1 MLDRWRVSR
10 ALSAHGSRSLT
21 PAACLSADSSPNSC
35 SPGPFR
41 CNGSGRSPGLLS
53 HFVPSLSLMYP
64 RRHIRNLYGSQGC
77 RLALPCY
84 TVNSY
89 TKANVHH
96 LRSPHHPPVRLQ
108 RRLPAS
114 SRRSPPDAVVGPSL
128 RQLGC
133 SHAASRRPPDRQ
145 PASRLRRC
153 PPLSHRHPP
162 PPGGRVRLATA
173 AGDTQG
179 TSTNITQKFYCNR
192 GQGSSFLC
200 STAAVAKN
208 TSTRY
213 VGWNVV
219 IL

>member
-1 MLDRWRVSR
+1 MV
-10 ALSAHGSRSLT
+10 
-21 PAACLSADSSPNSC
+21 
-35 SPGPFR
+35 
-41 CNGSGRSPGLLS
+41 
-53 HFVPSLSLMYP
+53 
-64 RRHIRNLYGSQGC
+64 RRGC
-77 RLALPCY
+77 HLALPCY
-84 TVNSY
+84 TVNSS
-89 TKANVHH
+89 TKAHVHY
-96 LRSPHHPPVRLQ
+96 LRSPHPPPVRLQ

-114 SRRSPPDAVVGPSL
+114 SRRSSPDAVVGPSL
-128 RQLGC
+128 SRLGS

-145 PASRLRRC
+145 PANRLRRC

-162 PPGGRVRLATA
+162 PPGGRVRPRTTA
-173 AGDTQG
+173 IRSQG
-179 TSTNITQKFYCNR
+179 TSTNNTQKFYCNR